1 MSNAKNCILAQH
13 CSLADGAQCTKLC
26 GSYIAT
32 HGLNG
37 AGGRVGAANL
47 PLDYRGLTLA
57 NSPAREG
64 QPTLYLAM
72 DEYVK
77 TFVRQFEAEPT
88 EPIKSLYFYSAGPG
102 TGKTTTAAAIIGE
115 YIVRHYIGSIQR
127 NRQALDRP
135 AYFLDV
141 NAWQT
146 LYTEFN
152 RPKVPDDIAEPAAR
166 QYYAQMQHAKT
177 APFAVL
183 DDIGVREDT
192 EGFRS
197 DLHSVI
203 NYRVTN
209 GLVTVYTSNVALKDL
224 GTVLRETTPRLI
236 DRIRDRCIER
246 EFVGTSHRGLKRA

>member
-1 MSNAKNCILAQH
+1 MTNAKNCILAQH
-13 CSLADGAQCTKLC
+13 CSLAGGAQCTKLC

-47 PLDYRGLTLA
+47 PSEYRGLTLA
-57 NSPAREG
+57 NSPARTD
-64 QPTLYLAM
+64 QASIYRAM

-77 TFVRQFEAEPT
+77 TFARQFEEEPD
-88 EPIKSLYFYSAGPG
+88 EPIKSLYFYSDSPG
-102 TGKTTTAAAIIGE
+102 TGKTTTAGAILGE

-146 LYTEFN
+146 LYNKFN
-152 RPKVPDDIAEPAAR
+152 RPMVPADVAEPASR
-166 QYYAQMQHAKT
+166 QYYAWMAAAES

-183 DDIGVREDT
+183 DDIGVRDMSD
-192 EGFRS
+192 GFRG
-197 DLHSVI
+197 DLHTII
-203 NYRVTN
+203 NHRVTS
-209 GLVTVYTSNVALKDL
+209 GLVTAYTSNIALQDL
-224 GTVLRETTPRLI
+224 NTVFREMKPRLV
-236 DRIRDRCIER
+236 DRMRDLCIQF
-246 EFVGTSHRGLKRA
+246 EFVGVSHRGIKRA